1 MKRLLSFVL
10 IAAFLFTPAANAA
23 PKKISVKAMQLVT
36 TVGTPDEVSGVVAS
50 GKSLIVYGS
59 KAAKA
64 YARAVDTTGK
74 ELWNISLDQSLASIA
89 TAAVVDS
96 AGDIWIAGATPLALG
111 LTPPSPAATP
121 EATPVNPD
129 NASALP
135 TTTVGNLQAV
145 TLWKVTAAGV
155 LAATTTLPTSSVVFP
170 TAISVDRNGASI
182 VGIIGTEKGSAG
194 FFVNSDKAGVFGK
207 LLQIGSMTTTADA
220 VVRHTDGTFTV
231 AGSSSETLAGK
242 KVAGITDGV
251 LIKISKA
258 QKITSVVRSS
268 AAKGKR
274 IWNSAT
280 STLLLGGEV
289 VAGGKTETAI
299 TKFSSS
305 FAPTW
310 TYRFASTGP
319 AITVGS
325 TYAVFISTGATPQLN
340 WNPRVATPLLLTF
353 NAKGAVVAADS
364 GPVGQRELL
373 GAVLSKELG
382 LLVVTSSADTVSIF
396 TLIPR

>member
-1 MKRLLSFVL
+1 VKRLLSFVL
-10 IAAFLFTPAANAA
+10 IAAFLVAPAAHAA
-23 PKKISVKAMQLVT
+23 PKKIAVKPLQLMT
-36 TVGTPDEVSGVVAS
+36 TVGTPEEVSGVVAS

-74 ELWNISLDQSLASIA
+74 ELWNLSLDQSLASIA

-96 AGDIWIAGATPLALG
+96 VGDIWIAGATPLALG
-111 LTPPSPAATP
+111 LTSPSPVATP
-121 EATPVNPD
+121 INPD
-129 NASALP
+129 NAAAVP
-135 TTTVGNLQAV
+135 TTNIGNLQAV
-145 TLWKVTAAGV
+145 TLWRVTAAGV
-155 LAATTTLPTSSVVFP
+155 LAGTNTLPTSSVVFP

-194 FFVNSDKAGVFGK
+194 FLVNTDKAGMFGK
-207 LLQIGSMTTTADA
+207 LLQIGSISTTTDA
-220 VVRHTDGTFTV
+220 VVRHTDGSFTV

-242 KVAGITDGV
+242 KVAGVTDGV

-258 QKITSVVRSS
+258 LKITSVVRSS
-268 AAKGKR
+268 AVKGKR

-299 TKFSSS
+299 TKFTTS

-325 TYAVFISTGATPQLN
+325 TYAAFISTGPTPQLN
-340 WNPRVATPLLLTF
+340 WNPKAATPLLLTF
-353 NAKGAVVAADS
+353 NAKGTVVAADS
-364 GPVGQRELL
+364 GPIGQKELL
-373 GAVLSKELG
+373 GAILSKELG
-382 LLVVTSSADTVSIF
+382 LLAVTASADTVSIF

>member
-1 MKRLLSFVL
+1 VKRLLSSVL
-10 IAAFLFTPAANAA
+10 IAAFLFTPAVNAA
-23 PKKISVKAMQLVT
+23 PKKISVKPMQLVT
-36 TVGTPDEVSGVVAS
+36 TVGTPDEVSGVVVS

-59 KAAKA
+59 KASKA

-74 ELWNISLDQSLASIA
+74 ELWNLSLDQSPASIA
-89 TAAVVDS
+89 TAAAVDS

-121 EATPVNPD
+121 VNPD
-129 NASALP
+129 NAAATP

-145 TLWKVTAAGV
+145 TIWKLTAAGV
-155 LAATTTLPTSSVVFP
+155 LASTNTLPTSSVVFP

-207 LLQIGSMTTTADA
+207 LLQIGSVSTTTDA
-220 VVRHTDGTFTV
+220 VVRHTDGSFTV

-242 KVAGITDGV
+242 KVAGATDGV

-258 QKITSVVRSS
+258 LKITSVIRSS
-268 AAKGKR
+268 AVKGKR

-319 AITVGS
+319 AVTVGS
-325 TYAVFISTGATPQLN
+325 TYAAFISTGATPQLN
-340 WNPRVATPLLLTF
+340 WNPKVATPLLLTF
-353 NAKGAVVAADS
+353 DAKGAITAADS
-364 GPVGQRELL
+364 GPIGQKEVL

>member
-1 MKRLLSFVL
+1 MKRLLSLVL
-10 IAAFLFTPAANAA
+10 IAAFLFTPAVNAA
-23 PKKISVKAMQLVT
+23 PKKISVKPMQLVT
-36 TVGTPDEVSGVVAS
+36 TVGTPDEVSGVVVS

-59 KAAKA
+59 KASKA

-74 ELWNISLDQSLASIA
+74 ELWNLSLDQSPASIA
-89 TAAVVDS
+89 TAAAVDS

-121 EATPVNPD
+121 VNPD
-129 NASALP
+129 NAAATP
-135 TTTVGNLQAV
+135 TTAVGNLQAV
-145 TLWKVTAAGV
+145 TIWKLTAAGV
-155 LAATTTLPTSSVVFP
+155 LASTNTLPTSSVVFP
-170 TAISVDRNGASI
+170 TAISVDRNGVSI

-194 FFVNSDKAGVFGK
+194 FFVNSDKAAVFSK
-207 LLQIGSMTTTADA
+207 LLQIGSVSTTADA
-220 VVRHTDGTFTV
+220 VVRHTDGSFTV
-231 AGSSSETLAGK
+231 AGSSSEILAGK
-242 KVAGITDGV
+242 KVAGVTDGV

-258 QKITSVVRSS
+258 LKITSVIRSS
-268 AAKGKR
+268 AVKGKR

-289 VAGGKTETAI
+289 VAAGKTETAI

-305 FAPTW
+305 FTPTW

-319 AITVGS
+319 AVTVGS
-325 TYAVFISTGATPQLN
+325 TYAAFISTGATPQLN
-340 WNPRVATPLLLTF
+340 WNPKVATPLLLTF
-353 NAKGAVVAADS
+353 DAKGAITAADS
-364 GPVGQRELL
+364 GPIGQKEVL

>member
-1 MKRLLSFVL
+1 VKRLLSLVL
-10 IAAFLFTPAANAA
+10 IAAFLFTPAANSA
-23 PKKISVKAMQLVT
+23 PKKISVKPMQLVT
-36 TVGTPDEVSGVVAS
+36 TVGTPDEVSGVVIS

-59 KAAKA
+59 KASKA

-74 ELWNISLDQSLASIA
+74 ELWNLSLDQSPASIA
-89 TAAVVDS
+89 TAAAVDS

-121 EATPVNPD
+121 VNPD
-129 NASALP
+129 NAAATP

-145 TLWKVTAAGV
+145 TIWKLTAAGV
-155 LAATTTLPTSSVVFP
+155 LASTNTLPTSSVVFP

-207 LLQIGSMTTTADA
+207 LLQIGSVSTTTDA
-220 VVRHTDGTFTV
+220 VVRHTDGSFTV

-242 KVAGITDGV
+242 KVAGVTDGV
-251 LIKISKA
+251 LIKISKSL
-258 QKITSVVRSS
+258 KITSVIRSS
-268 AAKGKR
+268 AVKGKR

-319 AITVGS
+319 AVTVGS
-325 TYAVFISTGATPQLN
+325 TYAAFISTGATPQLN
-340 WNPRVATPLLLTF
+340 WNPKVATPLLLTF
-353 NAKGAVVAADS
+353 DAKGAITAADS
-364 GPVGQRELL
+364 GPVGQKEVL